1 MKYLIFFILISAGV
15 TAQVNPFISGSVG
28 YLNNVAIGFR
38 GGVMAGKFKIEAGA
52 SFSSVTPF
60 QHHLSL
66 GYVLG
71 DNWQLTPLAGV
82 VQYHYGSDKGSNE
95 IKPAWGLEVA
105 KQLNLQGT
113 NGEYLLDG
121 AAVYAEYF
129 GKFAGIGM
137 RIIF

>member
-1 MKYLIFFILISAGV
+1 MKTLLILLLIPALSFTQA
-15 TAQVNPFISGSVG
+15 NPFVSGSVG

-38 GGVMAGKFKIEAGA
+38 VGVMAGKFKIEAGA

-71 DNWQLTPLAGV
+71 DNWQLTPLAGA

-129 GKFAGIGM
+129 GRFAGIGL